1 MPSNNVLI
9 NNSMEFIVVDS
20 KMEDFLSWLRHNG
33 KEITLKKESNEP
45 IFFPIAGVNH
55 KGR

>member
-20 KMEDFLSWLRHNG
+20 KMEDFLQWLKDNG
-33 KEITLKKESNEP
+33 SEVETGIKQESD
-45 IFFPIAGVNH
+45 I
-55 KGR
+55 